1 MQEQLNTNDYKERI
15 TNFSH
20 EFDLGLFLHIVK
32 KSAIWLILLF
42 VLSAVSALLYLRY
55 TPEVFE
61 AQATIQLG
69 EDDSATRVLNV
80 NQMVGESSIDAKVE
94 LIRSKLLIERAL
106 KQIPVQ
112 ISYEAQGQ
120 ILSSDHYILSPYRIE
135 IDSIADKTILGKPIE
150 ITFNENLTFNLN
162 VRGKSYPG
170 LSPAEAIQL
179 PEFTF
184 HLVVID
190 AEEIQKFTKEYSLF
204 FTVNNMAALPA
215 RFLSGLEVRV
225 LNNTAKTIR
234 IRYKNNNPYLARDF
248 VQAISSE
255 FIRFDLENRQRSDE
269 NILSFIDAQIDTV
282 FENLRMSEVM
292 LNAYKQENKISD
304 LQGISDVYLD
314 RLNDIENRII
324 SLEVEEKLL
333 NEVNELTKRSS
344 ADIEIYNLVPLV
356 AGSQYEGALADLL
369 RSLEKLL
376 FDREEALY
384 SVTADNHKVK
394 SLDYQIGVQKKIIV
408 ETIAALK
415 NKISLRKTENYDKLK
430 ELEQIY
436 YGLPTKEL
444 EYARLERLFS
454 INEKYY
460 TMLLEKRIE
469 YRISKEGFVTS
480 NQILDEA
487 QLPGVPIAPKKNVV
501 LISFL
506 LIGIVLGFVLISIRY
521 LLHNE
526 VTTLNE
532 IVKLSNA
539 SISTLGIIPK
549 YKDMENSMLVVR
561 ENSKSMLAESFRSV
575 RTNLQFIDS
584 SPGPKVAAV
593 TSTISGEGKTFV
605 AINLAGIF
613 AFSGKKVL
621 LVDLDM
627 RKPKI
632 HKGFGVDNSVG
643 MSTVLI
649 GKSSLEE
656 SIRKSEIDNLDFIT
670 SGPLPPNP
678 SELIISES
686 MNQLL
691 VQLRQKYDLI
701 VIDTPPVGLVTDGLP
716 IIQQAD
722 YPLYIFR
729 ADYSKKQFVQNA
741 DRLIN
746 ENQIRKLSVILNG
759 ISLERSRYTN
769 SYGYGYGYGYGYRS
783 GYNDGYYSES
793 ERKKK

>member
-170 LSPAEAIQL
+170 LSPAETIQL

-526 VTTLNE
+526 ITTLNE

-584 SPGPKVAAV
+584 SSGSKVAAV

-632 HKGFGVDNSVG
+632 HKGFGVDNTVG

-656 SIRKSEIDNLDFIT
+656 SIRKSDIDNLDFIT

-691 VQLRQKYDLI
+691 VQLRQMYDLI